1 MGTPTDGMGGGG
13 GGGGVQAINRF
24 IMSNASVTFTSC
36 IFILQQCLPLKCSL
50 CKEVSIGEYHVYTVL
65 YCVCMNTDLLIHDH
79 VASTLEHAERDSNL

>member
-1 MGTPTDGMGGGG
+1 MAWG

-50 CKEVSIGEYHVYTVL
+50 CKEYQLVSIMYTVL